1 MSESNINKTSWRT
14 VIAMVLL
21 PLMVFGVFLGLATSK
36 SAPKGAIVNNDKS
49 AMVAGESMKLGD
61 EVAKGMIDD
70 PNIAWEVVDADTAE
84 RGLKDG
90 TYAASVTI
98 PKDFTANAS
107 SFTSNKAN
115 QVHNAKLMIDVSEN
129 TTLADG
135 LIAQIVNSV
144 ATDSVNEALTTGYV
158 DGVMDGFNQVGDSF
172 VQIVDGARQ
181 IELGSAELAAGA
193 YEASSGAGE
202 LVDGM
207 RQLSDGGHELYSGTN
222 ELSFGAKQ
230 LSDGAGQLSAG
241 TGELSAG
248 ANELGAGASQV
259 NSGANDLAAGAS
271 SLDAGAQQ
279 VAGGAG
285 ELAAGTTELKA
296 GSAGLAVGA
305 AQLASGIPD
314 LYAGATTLKD
324 GIAQYTAGVS
334 QAQPGADQLAA
345 GLSQLSSTMT
355 VLADPKTD
363 PATAPM
369 SDFVAGFQA
378 SGIDQQVAAVCT
390 QLGNPAGCEQ
400 AVMQIAT
407 GSFVGGVQAV
417 AGATAPDIQKMS
429 SGMTQLQAGLQQLV
443 ANNDALNTGATQ
455 LEQGVVQVQG
465 YANELA
471 AGAGQLDAGVQ
482 QVDAGAQSL
491 AAGASELA
499 GGTAQVSS
507 GAVELAAG
515 TSQLAGGA
523 GQLLSGVSQLNSG
536 AQEVT
541 AGASELATGA
551 RQLNAGAGE
560 LSAGIDEAR
569 SGAGELN
576 DGLKQ
581 INDGTVQLN
590 EGSKT
595 FTSELVKGQGDLPK
609 FTKSDRAVLSK
620 AAAVP
625 VVKMDVV
632 QPGTFAM
639 IGILI
644 AGLIWGIA
652 FLAFA
657 GRSVA
662 GAGAAASAG
671 AETGAGTTSGGSWA
685 AGLSRFGAVSVL
697 MGAVLGGIG
706 AFAAEAGG
714 ATVVWLILL
723 GAMLGAS
730 FLFIM
735 HALVG
740 WLGNIGRAIAFGLL
754 ALTLVIGI
762 TEGTSPWLRA
772 LGKISPLEN
781 GSDLIRAV
789 LSGGSIGGLALGA
802 AVFLLIGLGGSF
814 ALSWKGKAL
823 ASPATA

>member
-1 MSESNINKTSWRT
+1 MSESNIKTASWRT
-14 VIAMVLL
+14 IIAMVLL
-21 PLMVFGVFLGLATSK
+21 PLMVFGVFLGLANSK

-61 EVAKGMIDD
+61 EVSKGMIDD
-70 PNIAWEVVDADTAE
+70 PNIAWEVVDAVTAE

-107 SFTSNKAN
+107 SFTNNKAS
-115 QVHNAKLMIDVSEN
+115 QVNNAKLLIDVSEN

-144 ATDSVNEALTTGYV
+144 ATDSVNQALTTGYV
-158 DGVMDGFNQVGDSF
+158 DGVMDGFNQVGNSF

-181 IELGSAELAAGA
+181 IESGSTELAAGTS
-193 YEASSGAGE
+193 EASSGAGE

-207 RQLSDGGHELYSGTN
+207 RQLADGGHELYSGTN

-248 ANELGAGASQV
+248 ANELGAGAAQL
-259 NSGANDLAAGAS
+259 NSGANDLAVGAS

-285 ELAAGTTELKA
+285 ELAAGTTVLKA
-296 GSAGLAVGA
+296 GSAELAAGA
-305 AQLASGIPD
+305 VQFAAGIPE
-314 LYAGATTLKD
+314 LQAGATSLKD
-324 GIAQYTAGVS
+324 GVAQYTAGVA
-334 QAQPGADQLAA
+334 QAKPGADQLAA
-345 GLSQLSSTMT
+345 GLSQLSATMK
-355 VLADPKTD
+355 VLADPNAD
-363 PATAPM
+363 PATPPM

-390 QLGNPAGCEQ
+390 QLGSPAGCDQ

-407 GSFVGGVQAV
+407 GSFIGGVQAL
-417 AGATAPDIQKMS
+417 AGATAPDIQTMS
-429 SGMTQLQAGLQQLV
+429 TGMNELQAGLNQLV
-443 ANNDALNTGATQ
+443 ANNDGLNTGATQ
-455 LEQGVVQVQG
+455 LEQGVMQVQG

-471 AGAGQLDAGVQ
+471 TGAGQLDAGVQ

-491 AAGASELA
+491 AGGANELA
-499 GGTAQVSS
+499 GGTSQVSS
-507 GAVELAAG
+507 GAAELAQG

-523 GQLLSGVSQLNSG
+523 SQLVAGVSQLNSG
-536 AQEVT
+536 ALEVRMG
-541 AGASELATGA
+541 AGELATGA
-551 RQLNAGAGE
+551 KQLNSGAGE

-590 EGSKT
+590 QGTKT

-609 FTKSDRAVLSK
+609 FTKSDREVLSK

-625 VVKMDVV
+625 VMKMDIV

-644 AGLIWGIA
+644 AGLIWGVA

-657 GRSVA
+657 GRAVA
-662 GAGAAASAG
+662 GAAS
-671 AETGAGTTSGGSWA
+671 SKSWA
-685 AGLSRFGAVSVL
+685 AGLTKVGAVSVL

-706 AFAAEAGG
+706 AFAAEASG
-714 ATVVWLILL
+714 ATVVSLILV
-723 GAMLGAS
+723 GAVLGAS

-740 WLGNIGRAIAFGLL
+740 WLGNIGRAIAIGLL

-814 ALSWKGKAL
+814 ALSLKGKAL